1 MDGEPMSD
9 EAERLRERIAELE
22 HELEHLDA
30 ANRELGRTNARLASE
45 RLMRLD
51 SAAATELQRSR
62 PPAVGVAKRLR
73 GGLRARLRALALRVL
88 R

>member
-22 HELEHLDA
+22 RELEHLDA
-30 ANRELGRTNARLASE
+30 ANRELRRTNARLASE
-45 RLMRLD
+45 RLVRLD
-51 SAAATELQRSR
+51 SAAATELRRSR
-62 PPAVGVAKRLR
+62 PPAAGVAKRLR
-73 GGLRARLRALALRVL
+73 GGLRARMRALALRVL